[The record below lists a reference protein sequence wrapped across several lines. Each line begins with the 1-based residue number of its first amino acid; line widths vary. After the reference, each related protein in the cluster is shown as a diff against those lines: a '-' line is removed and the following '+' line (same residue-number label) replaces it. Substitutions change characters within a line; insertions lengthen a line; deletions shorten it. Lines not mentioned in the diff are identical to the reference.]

1 MAHLAGNDR
10 HGLIRL
16 TSKRQEERSGYDM
29 GFCINCGQQH
39 ADGTRF
45 CRFCGNQQPG
55 EPLLQRL
62 RIEAQQIHAMRLQ
75 MQAQQQNNQYQQ
87 QPRW

>member
-1 MAHLAGNDR
+1 
-10 HGLIRL
+10 
-16 TSKRQEERSGYDM
+16 M

-55 EPLLQRL
+55 EQLLQRL

-75 MQAQQQNNQYQQ
+75 MQSPQPQGNPYQQ
-87 QPRW
+87 RRW

>member
-1 MAHLAGNDR
+1 MA
-10 HGLIRL
+10 
-16 TSKRQEERSGYDM
+16 
-29 GFCINCGQQH
+29 FCINCGQQH

-62 RIEAQQIHAMRLQ
+62 RIEAQQIQAIRMQ
-75 MQAQQQNNQYQQ
+75 MQQQANQYQQ